1 MTTQERKLQS
11 TPRELNYKLFIGE
24 TSINIESESGMFN
37 QVLTERYKSLPEQTK
52 RIFLERAEVVIK
64 NKKEK

>member
-24 TSINIESESGMFN
+24 TSINIESKSGMFN
-37 QVLTERYKSLPEQTK
+37 QVLTERYKSLPEHTK
-52 RIFLERAEVVIK
+52 QIFLDRAKIIIE
-64 NKKEK
+64 NKKKK